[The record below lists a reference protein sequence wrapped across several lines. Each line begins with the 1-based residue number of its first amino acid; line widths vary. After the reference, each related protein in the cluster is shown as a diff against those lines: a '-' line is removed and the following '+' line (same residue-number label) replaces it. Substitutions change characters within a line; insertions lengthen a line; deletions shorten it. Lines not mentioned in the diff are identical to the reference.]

1 MLQDQNE
8 HLETLTQIRSL
19 MERSSRFLSLSG
31 LSGVAAGIIALAGA
45 AMVYFYLELPLFS
58 NERINYY
65 EVLKNG
71 KWGISYEIF
80 FLLDAGIVFVSALS
94 AGIFFTTRKA
104 RKKGLK
110 IWDSLSQRLL
120 VNLSIPLITG
130 GIFCWVLYKNGMLG
144 LVAPAT
150 LIFYG
155 LALVN
160 AGKYTL
166 NDVRYLGVT
175 EIFWVSPDYSNQ
187 AMGWNCGQ

>member
-1 MLQDQNE
+1 
-8 HLETLTQIRSL
+8 